1 MSSINRGPKNTEQGN
16 AYFINILATIGGDF
30 RDSTGATLN
39 PLPQGI
45 INATGGDGIFSA
57 GGLMLRDLGKTI
69 RIPGNGNSSTSQ
81 SNYQRTLRLVQRV
94 APECQTAVNT
104 GSFVNFNEGVGGKS
118 ADGINGYD
126 TFYIELN
133 GSSTLSSGFKW
144 ARITV

>member
-16 AYFINILATIGGDF
+16 AYFINILATSSGDF
-30 RDSTGATLN
+30 RDSTGTTLN

-69 RIPGNGNSSTSQ
+69 RIPGNSSTS
-81 SNYQRTLRLVQRV
+81 SGNYQRTLRLVQRV

-133 GSSTLSSGFKW
+133 GSSVPSNGFKW